1 MAAAQGG
8 IKVSG
13 AKEFRAAMKRME
25 GDLKDYTAINKAAAS
40 LVAEQ
45 ARDRAPEGPT
55 GRLKATIRPGATRT
69 RGYVKAGG
77 IKGVLYAGPI
87 HFGWPRRNIA
97 PNPFIYDALDDRKSD
112 VIEQYEAHIE
122 ALVEKVGRETPP

>member
-1 MAAAQGG
+1 MAAGKPAIQ
-8 IKVSG
+8 VHG

-25 GDLKDYTAINKAAAS
+25 ADLKDYSAVNRRAAS
-40 LVAEQ
+40 MVADT
-45 ARDRAPEGPT
+45 ARDRAPVLT
-55 GRLKATIRPGATRT
+55 GALAGSVRPGATRT

-77 IKGVLYAGPI
+77 RGIPYAGPI

-97 PNPFIYDALDDRKSD
+97 PQPFIFDALDERKGD
-112 VIEQYEAHIE
+112 VIEAYEAYIE

>member
-1 MAAAQGG
+1 MAAQSG

-25 GDLKDYTAINKAAAS
+25 ADLKDYTAVNKRAAQM
-40 LVAEQ
+40 VADT
-45 ARDRAPEGPT
+45 ARERAPVLT
-55 GRLKATIRPGATRT
+55 GALQGSIRPGATRT

-77 IKGVLYAGPI
+77 RGIPYAGPI
-87 HFGWPRRNIA
+87 HFGWPRRNIR
-97 PNPFIYDALDDRKSD
+97 PQPFIFDALDERKD
-112 VIEQYEAHIE
+112 AVVEQYERHIE